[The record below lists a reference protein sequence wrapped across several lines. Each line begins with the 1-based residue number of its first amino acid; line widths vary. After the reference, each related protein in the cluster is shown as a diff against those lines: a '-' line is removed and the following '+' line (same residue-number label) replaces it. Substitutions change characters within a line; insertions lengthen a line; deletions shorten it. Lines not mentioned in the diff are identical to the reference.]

1 MHYALSLLLFDGVDG
16 ALFGLATPHRVRAVV
31 VRGEAA
37 LLLPPP
43 HLQSAPAAA
52 APQEGGAQCG
62 RIAPR
67 RARSLSPLL
76 IRAAPRRPSEYG
88 PQWLVTLYT
97 HYCTARGC
105 GACSAWSRATHT
117 AQSVHPWC
125 TILLGQKK
133 IGTEKRSR
141 RKRKKGSR
149 EEEGK
154 VLRAHR
160 RAHTHTETPPRG
172 SSVSPFLSLS
182 RSAAEAKSLQR
193 RRRRRRTHRRVTVAA
208 CGPPRSCLGGA
219 QQKVGWMC
227 VTAECEIVIDC

>member
-160 RAHTHTETPPRG
+160 RAHTHTHKRHPEAALSLLFSLSLARPPRLKACSG
-172 SSVSPFLSLS
+172 GVVGGGPIAASPSPPVV
-182 RSAAEAKSLQR
+182 RPEAASAGHSKRWGGCVSLQNAR
-193 RRRRRRTHRRVTVAA
+193 L
-208 CGPPRSCLGGA
+208 S
-219 QQKVGWMC
+219 
-227 VTAECEIVIDC
+227 